1 MFSLIA
7 VLCLVKKPILRDSLQ
22 CSSFVPTLGYFF
34 SFQFQISP
42 LSMYKFT
49 NDRVTPYIFKCIDT
63 SLRVN
68 RHSETF
74 TLTRLSVV
82 FKLAC
87 LDGRWKRNK
96 HSWLIKSI
104 LMWFELVHSCGLRVV
119 FEWLHGSDLGSYVV
133 QTGSIGIEWL
143 PTCGQSLGLLASSCT
158 CIQVMFLHS
167 AWLKSEEKTK
177 MIQAKMETTYCAC
190 SSLTKQGQMCS
201 EKVLFTLDKWGSRTA

>member
-22 CSSFVPTLGYFF
+22 CSSFFPTLGYFF

-63 SLRVN
+63 SLWVN
-68 RHSETF
+68 RHSEIF
-74 TLTRLSVV
+74 TLARLSVV

-87 LDGRWKRNK
+87 LDGRWKRNE

-133 QTGSIGIEWL
+133 QTGSIGIVITHVWSIFGFTGL
-143 PTCGQSLGLLASSCT
+143 IVHMHSSNVFFILLDWKVKKRPKWYKQKWKHNCLG
-158 CIQVMFLHS
+158 IN
-167 AWLKSEEKTK
+167 
-177 MIQAKMETTYCAC
+177 
-190 SSLTKQGQMCS
+190 
-201 EKVLFTLDKWGSRTA
+201 